1 MALTVYRDIKLG
13 TLHISSTYIYIVK
26 YLLVMCIYLFAG
38 SLYNCSDH
46 RAIVTDSYWT
56 VLCPPTEEIAL
67 QTLSLINDELPILS
81 PSKEIGIIME
91 PVCAYCI
98 NMIMFSISDK

>member
-1 MALTVYRDIKLG
+1 MHRTSLVHSKYSLG
-13 TLHISSTYIYIVK
+13 NTYT
-26 YLLVMCIYLFAG
+26 YLLAG

-56 VLCPPTEEIAL
+56 VLCPPAEEVAL
-67 QTLSLINDELPILS
+67 QSLSLINDELPMLS

-91 PVCAYCI
+91 TCVF
-98 NMIMFSISDK
+98 MLL